1 MASIAA
7 IRDGLKTRLATI
19 TGLYTHD
26 TIPDAVNPPAAIVGM
41 PTTIAYD
48 FTFRAATTRFV
59 FPVRVLVG
67 RAAEAEAQ
75 DKLDGYLSADG
86 ATSIRAAVDGDGT
99 LGGVANTSRV
109 VEARDLGAY
118 EVGATQYLGAE
129 VMVEV
134 VA

>member
-7 IRDGLKTRLATI
+7 IRDGLKTRLATV

-26 TIPDAVNPPAAIVGM
+26 TVPDAVNPPAAIVGL
-41 PTTIAYD
+41 PTTVAYD
-48 FTFRAATTRFV
+48 FTFRAATTRFT

-86 ATSIRAAVDGDGT
+86 ATSIRAAIDGDPT
-99 LGGVANTSRV
+99 LGGVASTSRV
-109 VEARDLGAY
+109 TAATGLGVY
-118 EVGATQYLGAE
+118 EVGATPYLGADLL
-129 VMVEV
+129 VEV